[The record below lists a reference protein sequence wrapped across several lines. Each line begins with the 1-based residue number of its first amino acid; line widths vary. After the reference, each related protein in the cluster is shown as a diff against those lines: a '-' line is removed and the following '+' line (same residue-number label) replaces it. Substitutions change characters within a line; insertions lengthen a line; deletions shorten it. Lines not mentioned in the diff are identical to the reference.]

1 MMKKLTYIR
10 LGLSYYT
17 IVVMPIISWN
27 FNEVSMLYN
36 ILSGIEGFKAL
47 GYEEI

>member
-1 MMKKLTYIR
+1 MKKLTYTRVGI
-10 LGLSYYT
+10 SFFT
-17 IVVMPIISWN
+17 IVAMPIISGN

-47 GYEEI
+47 GYGEI

>member
-1 MMKKLTYIR
+1 MMKNLTYIR
-10 LGLSYYT
+10 VGINYYT
-17 IVVMPIISWN
+17 MVVTPIISWN
-27 FNEVSMLYN
+27 INEVPILYN